1 MEDNKEKLG
10 SLAGETVIKVFGVG
24 GGGNNALN
32 NMISKDL
39 NVKYVAVNTDLQAI
53 RMSKAEDFVQIGPK
67 ITQGMGAGADPN
79 IGRDAAEE
87 SEADIKAALENVNLL
102 FITAGMGG
110 GTGTGAAP
118 VIARIARKMGILTIA
133 VVTTP
138 FGFEGKK
145 RMDNA
150 QIGIQNLRKYV
161 DTILVISNEKLL
173 EYASPNVS
181 VVDAFIL
188 ADDVLCQGVQG
199 ITDLIR
205 KPYLINLDFADI
217 RTVIKDKGYAH
228 MGIGIGEGSDKV
240 YDAIL
245 GAVGSQLI
253 TSNISG
259 ADSVIMNIV
268 GGKDLTLKEFGQAS
282 NIIKDIVDPKANIII
297 GTGYDEEMT
306 GKVKVTFIAT
316 GFDKSARAAADSV
329 EVVDHVDDWADK
341 ETSMEVISRAINM
354 SKKGVDTT
362 QPQQVVRDAAP
373 ESRFNFDEPSKA
385 RPIPPVRENNFYG
398 NRREDN
404 IDNSFAPQQMPF
416 NNDVQEEEISKNKA
430 RQRPKYLDFLSNKK

>member
-1 MEDNKEKLG
+1 MENRNF
-10 SLAGETVIKVFGVG
+10 SNLAGETVIKVFGVG

-32 NMISKDL
+32 NMVSKNL
-39 NVKYVAVNTDLQAI
+39 QVKYVAVNTDVQAI
-53 RMSKAEDFVQIGPK
+53 IMSKADECIQIGPK
-67 ITQGMGAGADPN
+67 LTQGLGAGADPN

-87 SEADIKAALENVNLL
+87 SEASIKAALDNVNLL

-138 FGFEGKK
+138 FNFEGKK

-150 QIGIQNLRKYV
+150 QIGIHNLRKYV

-173 EYASPNVS
+173 EHAAPGVS

-217 RTVIKDKGYAH
+217 KTVIKDKGYAH
-228 MGIGIGEGSDKV
+228 MGIGTGEGPDKV
-240 YDAIL
+240 YNAIL

-282 NIIKDIVDPKANIII
+282 NIIKEIVDPKANIII
-297 GTGYDEEMT
+297 GTGYDEQLT

-316 GFDKSARAAADSV
+316 GFDKSVRPSVDSADAI
-329 EVVDHVDDWADK
+329 ENNNINAWADN
-341 ETSMEVISRAINM
+341 ETSIDVVSRAINLRK
-354 SKKGVDTT
+354 SGAENPQASVKK
-362 QPQQVVRDAAP
+362 DAVP
-373 ESRFNFDEPSKA
+373 DSRFNFDEPAKT
-385 RPIPPVRENNFYG
+385 RPIPPIR
-398 NRREDN
+398 
-404 IDNSFAPQQMPF
+404 DNSFFNDRNEDEMENDFAPQQRQF
-416 NNDVQEEEISKNKA
+416 NSNIEEDEISKNKT

>member
-1 MEDNKEKLG
+1 MENRNF
-10 SLAGETVIKVFGVG
+10 SNLAGETVIKVFGVG

-32 NMISKDL
+32 NMVSKNL
-39 NVKYVAVNTDLQAI
+39 QVKYVAVNTDVQAI
-53 RMSKAEDFVQIGPK
+53 IMSKADECIQIGPK
-67 ITQGMGAGADPN
+67 LTQGLGAGADPN

-87 SEADIKAALENVNLL
+87 SEASIKAALDNVNLL

-138 FGFEGKK
+138 FNFEGKK

-150 QIGIQNLRKYV
+150 QIGIHNLRKYV

-173 EYASPNVS
+173 EHAAPGVS

-217 RTVIKDKGYAH
+217 KTVIKDKGYAH
-228 MGIGIGEGSDKV
+228 MGIGTGEGPDKV
-240 YDAIL
+240 YNAIL

-282 NIIKDIVDPKANIII
+282 NIIKEIVDPKANIII
-297 GTGYDEEMT
+297 GTGYDEQLT

-316 GFDKSARAAADSV
+316 GFDKSVRPSVDSADAI
-329 EVVDHVDDWADK
+329 ENNNINAWADN
-341 ETSMEVISRAINM
+341 ETSIDVVSRAINLRK
-354 SKKGVDTT
+354 SGGENPQASVKK
-362 QPQQVVRDAAP
+362 DAVP
-373 ESRFNFDEPSKA
+373 DSRFNFDEPTKT
-385 RPIPPVRENNFYG
+385 RPIPPIRDNNFF
-398 NRREDN
+398 NDRNEDEMEN
-404 IDNSFAPQQMPF
+404 DFAPQQRQF
-416 NNDVQEEEISKNKA
+416 NSNIEEDEISKNKT